1 MARPRTLS
9 IADVLGS
16 RILSADGRRIGHV
29 VDLRVDPQTYAVSD
43 LLVGHMAW
51 LRRLRVYRGTH
62 KPHAIPWS
70 AVKSFD
76 RYTIRL
82 GEDAKL
88 PAWCR

>member
-1 MARPRTLS
+1 MARPKTIS
-9 IADVLGS
+9 IADLLGS

-29 VDLRVDPQTYAVSD
+29 VDLRVDSQTYAVSD

-51 LRRLRVYRGTH
+51 LRRLRIYRGVH

-70 AVKSFD
+70 AVESFD

-82 GEDAKL
+82 SKGAKL
-88 PAWCR
+88 PAWCP